1 MEGSVLY
8 LESLMFHQSLA
19 QGQLRWE
26 MGPRR
31 IESWNCCWN
40 LVGNDPDT
48 RPGSLHHGD
57 TNGNFYAF
65 FGKTMPMISYDSDF
79 NFQNWMRTS
88 MDPWHLC
95 VTSAKNDICTVR
107 FVHGARIKTCS
118 LLLNRDW
125 TEINIP
131 IHPQI
136 FDARIT
142 VTSPLIT
149 LPSWPGQWCQSQHQR
164 FAPWVIRW
172 RSDSCYWLLMI

>member
-1 MEGSVLY
+1 
-8 LESLMFHQSLA
+8 MFHQSLA

-40 LVGNDPDT
+40 LVGNPDT

-125 TEINIP
+125 TAINIP

-136 FDARIT
+136 FID
-142 VTSPLIT
+142 
-149 LPSWPGQWCQSQHQR
+149 
-164 FAPWVIRW
+164 FW
-172 RSDSCYWLLMI
+172 RSNYGDIPINYSAVVTRTMMPIPTSKIRSLGD

>member
-1 MEGSVLY
+1 
-8 LESLMFHQSLA
+8 MFHQSLA

-40 LVGNDPDT
+40 LVGNPDT

-125 TEINIP
+125 TAINIP

-136 FDARIT
+136 FIDFCNHLWWGHIPHHPSLPPRFQPSCGRHIMGRRAGPYSTEHI
-142 VTSPLIT
+142 LIC
-149 LPSWPGQWCQSQHQR
+149 S
-164 FAPWVIRW
+164 
-172 RSDSCYWLLMI
+172 LM